1 MSGLTR
7 RQHYVPR
14 VYLGRWAPDKTNLL
28 VTDKESGDSK
38 QMSIRDSMVQSWYY
52 ENPNEERNNELE
64 RAFHEYEGPFG
75 SVMNLWDFVLGNT
88 AQLQQDPV
96 ETMTSML
103 TALEARREQLAR
115 FAATL
120 YFRTPG
126 ALEAKRREV
135 QAASTSLPGLGA
147 AVRNAYE
154 FNKEGFNSTIIARL
168 MAMRLSLI
176 HSATGFI
183 TSDRPCFDL
192 ERRLARVP
200 RLGDEIGV
208 HEDVVCLM
216 PLTPQ
221 WLALFIPIHSEGG
234 GESVRGIRLDAPQTQ
249 AFNELIRENA
259 HRWIVEL
266 P

>member
-14 VYLGRWAPDKTNLL
+14 VYLGRWAPDETNLL

-38 QMSIRDSMVQSWYY
+38 LMSIRDSMVQSWYY
-52 ENPNEERNNELE
+52 ENPDDERNNELE
-64 RAFHEYEGPFG
+64 KAFQAYEGPFA
-75 SVMNLWDFVLGNT
+75 SAMKLWDFVMGNT

-96 ETMTSML
+96 VTMTSML
-103 TALEARREQLAR
+103 TALEGRREQLAR

-135 QAASTSLPGLGA
+135 RAASTSLSGLGA

-154 FNKEGFNSTIIARL
+154 FNKEGFNSTIVDRL

-176 HSATGFI
+176 HSTTGFI

-221 WLALFIPIHSEGG
+221 WLALFIPTHSAGG
-234 GESVRGIRLDAPQTQ
+234 DKSVHGIRVDVQETQ
-249 AFNELIRENA
+249 VFNQLIRNNS
-259 HRWIVEL
+259 HRWVVEL
-266 P
+266 Q